1 MICNNSSQS
10 SFSSSR
16 RPVKNYRSKLVCCNS
31 PSQKPTFPNN
41 VILTNIFIKISRSHS
56 SCKRSFVFSV
66 LNIKQIHK
74 SKYTINQVILKD
86 RVIFENI
93 RTFEENIKI
102 ITEYIILSC
111 KILLKFYI
119 SLKNGENGDILHI

>member
-1 MICNNSSQS
+1 M
-10 SFSSSR
+10 
-16 RPVKNYRSKLVCCNS
+16 
-31 PSQKPTFPNN
+31 
-41 VILTNIFIKISRSHS
+41 
-56 SCKRSFVFSV
+56 
-66 LNIKQIHK
+66 
-74 SKYTINQVILKD
+74 ILKD